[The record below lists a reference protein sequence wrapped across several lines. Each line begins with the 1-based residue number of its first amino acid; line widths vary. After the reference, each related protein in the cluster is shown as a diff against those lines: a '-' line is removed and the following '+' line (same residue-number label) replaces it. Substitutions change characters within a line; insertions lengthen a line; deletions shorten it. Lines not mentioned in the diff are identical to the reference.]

1 MRDSQRR
8 LEDVSPQLYP
18 EYNFRYSD
26 LLFSPV
32 FITCSSHNMY
42 SFYLI
47 NYLLQKSKVLLQL
60 NVENY

>member
-32 FITCSSHNMY
+32 
-42 SFYLI
+42 L
-47 NYLLQKSKVLLQL
+47 
-60 NVENY
+60 